1 MADRAAGI
9 PIVREGLPFVGAI
22 GGSALLTGLIGWT
35 VPAALL
41 VGATAFTAWFFRN
54 PSRVAPD
61 LEHAIVAPGDG
72 RVVSIVEEYEPRYLK
87 QRATRISIF
96 LNIFD
101 VHVNRIPCSGVIED
115 VVYQPG
121 RFVAANR
128 PEATLHNEQNA
139 LMIRTLTGAKVMCVQ
154 VAGLLARRIVCW
166 VSPGDTVVCG
176 ERYGLIRF
184 GSRMDLYVPA
194 GTMLNVKEGS
204 RVKGGKT
211 VLGVLSPPP
220 MVDRPDGVTQAAEL
234 QARRHHEGQGH
245 EG

>member
-1 MADRAAGI
+1 MADRARGI
-9 PIVREGLPFVGAI
+9 PIVREGLPFVGAL

-35 VPAALL
+35 IPAAVL

-54 PSRVAPD
+54 PFRVAPD
-61 LEHAIVAPGDG
+61 VEQAIVAPGDG

-87 QRATRISIF
+87 QNAIRISIF

-115 VVYQPG
+115 IVYQPG

-139 LMIRTLTGAKVMCVQ
+139 LMIRSLAGAKVLCVQ
-154 VAGLLARRIVCW
+154 VAGLLARRIVSW
-166 VSPGDTVVCG
+166 VSPGDSVTCG

-184 GSRMDLYVPA
+184 GSRMDLYVPV
-194 GTMLNVKEGS
+194 GTILNVAEGN

-211 VLGVLSPPP
+211 VLGVISSS
-220 MVDRPDGVTQAAEL
+220 AAADERTK
-234 QARRHHEGQGH
+234 ASKDSGRTRS
-245 EG
+245 